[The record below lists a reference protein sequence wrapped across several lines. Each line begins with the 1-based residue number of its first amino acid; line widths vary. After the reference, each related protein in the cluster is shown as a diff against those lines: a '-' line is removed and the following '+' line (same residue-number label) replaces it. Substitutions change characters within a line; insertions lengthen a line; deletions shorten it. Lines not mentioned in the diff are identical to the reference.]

1 MKRILNKVGLSLFVV
16 GIVTEITV
24 VVIQFQARL
33 FTSGLAFNLP
43 LMFIMAGLIIV
54 SINEK

>member
-1 MKRILNKVGLSLFVV
+1 MKRILNKVGLFLFVV

-24 VVIQFQARL
+24 VVIQVQARL
-33 FTSGLAFNLP
+33 FTSGLVFNLP